1 MRTYGSHVKQSN
13 RKIKPA
19 SGAKKRPE
27 LKVENL
33 AKLLSELKRLR
44 EQVQKAEAVRG
55 LR

>member
-1 MRTYGSHVKQSN
+1 MKQSN

-27 LKVENL
+27 SKVENL